1 MLSRDLRGT
10 RSVSPLV
17 VTIALFAAAVGHAQV
32 HQEPRDYYA
41 GPFNQDALNKQYVE
55 ALKDLKAGDCTPA
68 LSKFTKILKHA
79 ANDPNMNFLK
89 GMALRCKKDH
99 REAVV
104 QFKRAVRLDRSM
116 YVAYK
121 YLGLSHIALAENRK
135 AKALLDRLDA
145 LRESCRIPCDPAL
158 DKERGAL
165 RAALAEVTHL

>member
-1 MLSRDLRGT
+1 MLSRDLT
-10 RSVSPLV
+10 WARSVSTLLV
-17 VTIALFAAAVGHAQV
+17 IVAVFAASVGHAQV

-41 GPFNQDALNKQYVE
+41 GPFNQQALNKRYVE

-68 LSKFTKILKHA
+68 LAKFTKILKHA
-79 ANDPNMNFLK
+79 ANDPNINFLK
-89 GMALRCKKDH
+89 GMALRCKKGH

-104 QFKRAVRLDRSM
+104 LFKRAVRLDRTM

-121 YLGLSHIALAENRK
+121 YLGLSYIELAENRK